1 MASTVWRGYITF
13 GLISIPIRLFRAAR
27 AERVSLRR
35 LYRNEAPAQPMH
47 IRGRSRETVETVG
60 AVAPEPELAPVRQT
74 SVREE
79 TGEVIPEQSVVKG
92 YEYEKNRFV
101 ALEPEE
107 LKSLAPQTSTAM
119 EIEEFVKLSEID
131 PVYFETSYYVHPEEA
146 GEKAYGL
153 LYQAMSSTSLA
164 AIAQFA
170 MHTREHVIVLR
181 PGRKG
186 ILGHTMFYESEVRAD
201 EEFRADTAAV
211 SEKELKLAE
220 TLIHSLAGPFEPA
233 RYRDTYR
240 ERLEAMLTRKVQGQ
254 PVEVPERK
262 QKAAEV
268 VDIAEALRK
277 SLANLK
283 KPAASEERP
292 EQPAKRSGTTSK
304 RSRGA
309 AGK

>member
-13 GLISIPIRLFRAAR
+13 GLISIPVRLFRAAR

-35 LYRNEAPAQPMH
+35 VYRSETPPPELPA
-47 IRGRSRETVETVG
+47 RGGSREPSESARVE
-60 AVAPEPELAPVRQT
+60 PDIAPVRQA
-74 SVREE
+74 SVRGE
-79 TGEVIPEQSVVKG
+79 TGEVVPKQSVVKG

-101 ALEPEE
+101 AIEPEE

-119 EIEEFVKLSEID
+119 EIEEFLKLSDID

-153 LYQAMSSTSLA
+153 LYRAMSSTSLA

-181 PGRKG
+181 PGRRG
-186 ILGHTMFYESEVRAD
+186 ILGHTMFYESEVRSD
-201 EEFRADTAAV
+201 EEFRADATAV

-240 ERLEAMLTRKVQGQ
+240 ERLEAMLSSKVQGK
-254 PVEVPERK
+254 PVEIQPRV
-262 QKAAEV
+262 QKTAEV

-283 KPAASEERP
+283 KPAASEEPPR
-292 EQPAKRSGTTSK
+292 QSAKRTRSSSK
-304 RSRGA
+304 RASRGA
-309 AGK
+309 GGA